1 MKATFLKAR
10 DHCIKKGRFCNTKLN
25 LCPKLHVVMAYMAVK
40 LKLHAFWVQVYS
52 RDNSMGNVFFSLPVS
67 ITAAIA
73 QSV

>member
-1 MKATFLKAR
+1 
-10 DHCIKKGRFCNTKLN
+10 
-25 LCPKLHVVMAYMAVK
+25 MAYMAVK